1 MIRSFFESNAFLK
14 QRNRDLQIELCC
26 LCKVSAMFLKM
37 ASSLEIQI
45 ANEFLNPGFG
55 NAEIMDFGRLSDLEP
70 VCFGARTMP
79 SKKHAHFRG
88 IWKIPATAATLPVPS
103 LKLTACPWKCFPK
116 GNEVQQYLP
125 TINVLRA
132 RTLTFQGSV
141 YSFPFP
147 PPLSFRRMG
156 WLISSSRAPVSPPS
170 FAGAGDSATKVVLRW
185 ASCRVTQQRKRKPKT
200 HIWICLQAKN

>member
-1 MIRSFFESNAFLK
+1 MIRSFFESNAFLE

-88 IWKIPATAATLPVPS
+88 IWNIPATAATLPVPS
-103 LKLTACPWKCFPK
+103 LKLTACPWKMLPERKWSAAVSSHHQCFRAELLLSRECILLSVPAPHFFSPY
-116 GNEVQQYLP
+116 GLVDLLVSGSRFAPQLRWGGRFSNQGRVEMGFLSCDP
-125 TINVLRA
+125 TKKKETKNTHLN
-132 RTLTFQGSV
+132 L
-141 YSFPFP
+141 
-147 PPLSFRRMG
+147 
-156 WLISSSRAPVSPPS
+156 SSS
-170 FAGAGDSATKVVLRW
+170 
-185 ASCRVTQQRKRKPKT
+185 
-200 HIWICLQAKN
+200 